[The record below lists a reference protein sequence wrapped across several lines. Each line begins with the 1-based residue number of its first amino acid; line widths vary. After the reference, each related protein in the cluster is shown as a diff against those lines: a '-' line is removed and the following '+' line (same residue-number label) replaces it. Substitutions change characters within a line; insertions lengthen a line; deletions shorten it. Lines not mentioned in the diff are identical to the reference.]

1 MHATLFPATWKA
13 SKYYQKTGTH
23 LSRVAV
29 LSFSFTAVMCH
40 AASLDRILSF
50 NKKINMAKSH

>member
-1 MHATLFPATWKA
+1 MLFPATWKA

-40 AASLDRILSF
+40 AASLDLSF
-50 NKKINMAKSH
+50 NKKINVAISH